1 MLQGTLEKL
10 GLTASESL
18 IYLCL
23 LEEGAL
29 LAGRISRNTGIH
41 RRTVYDALERLIQKG
56 LVSYIKMNN
65 QRYFEAAPPAR
76 LLDIVHAHEAMVNAV
91 LPELDVKYKYSKE
104 KRETLFFRG
113 KASLKTL
120 FDDQLAVGEDICIFG
135 SSTFVEEVLPF
146 YFIHFDRARLVK
158 KIKVHLLLPKQL
170 RGHAGLAGIP
180 LCEIRFLPVAH
191 TSVVST
197 NVYGG
202 VVSHVLWRGE
212 HSGLLIRLP
221 ELAAAQKTY
230 FELLWKSA
238 KK

>member
-1 MLQGTLEKL
+1 MHQSTLEKL
-10 GLTASESL
+10 GLTSSESAV
-18 IYLCL
+18 YLCL

-29 LAGRISRNTGIH
+29 LAGRIARNTGIH

-65 QRYFEAAPPAR
+65 QRHFEAAPPAR
-76 LLDIVHAHEAMVNAV
+76 LLDIVQAHESLVNAI

-113 KASLKTL
+113 KKSLKTL
-120 FDDQLAVGEDICIFG
+120 YDDQLTVGEEICIFG

-146 YFIHFDRARLVK
+146 YFVHFDRARLVK
-158 KIKVHLLLPKQL
+158 KIKVRLLLPSQL
-170 RGHAGLAGIP
+170 RGHASLQGIP
-180 LCEIRFLPVAH
+180 LSEIRFLPVAH

-202 VVSHVLWRGE
+202 VVSHVLWQGE

-221 ELAAAQKTY
+221 ELAAAQRAY
-230 FELLWKSA
+230 FDLLWDLA